1 MQNRFL
7 SASYHGLQLTS
18 RAQCCLTFP
27 GGYDQMFP
35 HSWQGIDHRAK
46 KISHKSL
53 RRVNEFTGITYRNKN
68 EWFLAGTWISH
79 RYQYHRKA
87 HAEMGHNTGGLCK
100 TWRQFNRLKYLLT
113 SVAIPAYSALGFCFA
128 LCCCDKKKNTDEK
141 KFGNERDTGAK
152 SGQNLKAK
160 AKGQIL
166 KHRPMEEENYL
177 LLCSYTFLI

>member
-7 SASYHGLQLTS
+7 SAPYHGLQLTS

-46 KISHKSL
+46 KRSHKSL

-128 LCCCDKKKNTDEK
+128 LCCCDKKKHWWKEIWK
-141 KFGNERDTGAK
+141 W
-152 SGQNLKAK
+152 
-160 AKGQIL
+160 KGYRS
-166 KHRPMEEENYL
+166 KVRSKP
-177 LLCSYTFLI
+177 